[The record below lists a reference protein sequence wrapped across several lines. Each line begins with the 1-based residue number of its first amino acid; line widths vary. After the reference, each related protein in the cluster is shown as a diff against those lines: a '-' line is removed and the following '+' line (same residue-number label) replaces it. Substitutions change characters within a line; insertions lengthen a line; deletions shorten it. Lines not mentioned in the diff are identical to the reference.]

1 MQVRFPGWEDAL
13 EEGMT
18 THTSIL
24 AWRIPMERGA
34 WRTTVHGVTKE
45 LDMTE
50 HMSMHSPSMFRHPY
64 PLRGRYAY
72 HLILLE
78 RKAPLWSESHRFR
91 LDSHIP
97 SSPGTF
103 LRLLSLSETQFPHL

>member
-1 MQVRFPGWEDAL
+1 MA
-13 EEGMT
+13 
-18 THTSIL
+18 THSSIL

-50 HMSMHSPSMFRHPY
+50 HTSMHSPSRFRHPY
-64 PLRGRYAY
+64 PLRGHYAY
-72 HLILLE
+72 YLILLE
-78 RKAPLWSESHRFR
+78 KKAPPWSESHRFR

-97 SSPGTF
+97 SSLGPSSGY
-103 LRLLSLSETQFPHL
+103 